1 MMDEAFQR
9 FQELVKEVE
18 PRWHSIIS
26 EEDAKI
32 QLVQQIITGVLGW
45 KLKNFSAERQHDSGF
60 SDYIINEDGSQ
71 FFVIE
76 AKRLGQLSVK
86 TAEPERF
93 KPFKISGPA
102 LKECLSAIEQARGYA
117 SDEGLGFFV
126 VTDGNIW
133 IAGKT
138 NVEGKKWRDVEALV
152 FPSLSAVSDGFT
164 AFYDLL
170 GRTQVRKRVYV
181 RVFDAV
187 HRGRIGFERELTPAI
202 ALSNISISQK
212 SSLSFE
218 LDRVFDVYF
227 SRMRGDDDPDL
238 LVNCFVES
246 RESRIADFSLEK
258 MTAKILGNISPDFQN
273 LDRNLSAIVSS
284 AIEVEEGQTIFIIG
298 PTGAGKTTFLDRFF
312 RKTLP
317 EKVRDQCSVSSVNML
332 DSVGDER
339 GAVPWLIEQLIE
351 KIEKS
356 TFEKGYPEWDDL
368 MGLYFGEYKRRAD
381 GEQKEL
387 HEKNISEFKIQFGDF
402 VGRKVRED
410 REGYLKRLLDD
421 LVRNR
426 KILPVIVIDNIDE
439 LPFELQKAVFQAS
452 QALKRHARH
461 LLVLVP
467 ITDKSAWVFSKS
479 DIFGIYASKSFFLPT
494 PSPREVF
501 RKRIEYLRGKTAYI
515 ESESEA
521 ESRVAQHFLSRGI
534 RVNISDLNAFS
545 KVLEEVF
552 VDNEY
557 ASKIIGEISN
567 YNTRRMLSLSR
578 RVMTSAV
585 FNVDELIKSVI
596 SGGGLSPSP
605 SRFMSAL
612 LRGDYSHYRSGDNN
626 EIYPIFNVEKGIQFS
641 PLLAVRLL
649 ALLEGVNSSGKSIDE
664 KHLSFDS
671 IFSYFDSLGVS
682 EAAVSVTVSNLLE
695 ARLIETF
702 DSSQPEDD
710 LGQSFSISYSGS
722 AHLRLALTNPV
733 FIEQMAL
740 TTSLDDS
747 AIAAEIKAAHQ
758 SDGWVGDRSKNVRSI
773 FVEHILNVDRAFVQE
788 IPDSP
793 QYASQIEIRD
803 KLRRYIIGKE
813 LDRPDPSPPPSI
825 LSGKVDWF
833 DPAKGYGFISVIG
846 NPNGVY
852 VSKNILRESGFETI
866 SSGDI
871 VRFSA
876 VESAKGMS
884 VSEILQID
892 EGRESLI
899 RISLEVVRIFW
910 DRSYGFA
917 KFDGSGKDVFFHF
930 SVVPP
935 TMIAML
941 HPGYTMLADVNH
953 DESDGSYEVRSVVEG
968 SGSG

>member
-9 FQELVKEVE
+9 FQDLLKDVE

-26 EEDAKI
+26 EEDAKL
-32 QLVQQIITGVLGW
+32 QLIQQIITGVLGW

-60 SDYIINEDGSQ
+60 SDFIISEDGSQ

-76 AKRLGQLSVK
+76 AKRLGQLNVK
-86 TAEPERF
+86 TAEPDRF

-102 LKECLSAIEQARGYA
+102 LKDCLSAIEQARSYA

-133 IAGKT
+133 IVGKT
-138 NVEGKKWRDVEALV
+138 NVEGRKWKEVEALV
-152 FPSLSAVSDGFT
+152 FPSLSAVSDGFAT
-164 AFYDLL
+164 FYDLL
-170 GRTQVRKRVYV
+170 SGVQVRKRVYV

-202 ALSNISISQK
+202 SQSNISISQK

-273 LDRNLSAIVSS
+273 LDKNLSAVVSS

-317 EKVRDQCSVSSVNML
+317 QKVRDQCSVSSVNML

-351 KIEKS
+351 KIESS
-356 TFEKGYPEWDDL
+356 TFKKGYPEWDDL
-368 MGLYFGEYKRRAD
+368 IGLYFGEYKRRAD

-387 HEKNISEFKIQFGDF
+387 HEKNLSEFKIQFGEF

-421 LVRNR
+421 LVKNR

-439 LPFELQKAVFQAS
+439 LSFDLQKAVFQAS
-452 QALKRHARH
+452 QALKRHTRH

-467 ITDKSAWVFSKS
+467 ITDKSAWIFSKS

-501 RKRIEYLRGKTAYI
+501 RKRIEYLRSKTAQAVD
-515 ESESEA
+515 ESENS
-521 ESRVAQHFLSRGI
+521 VAQHFLSKGI
-534 RVNISDLNAFS
+534 RVNITDLNAFS

-552 VDNEY
+552 VENDY

-585 FNVDELIKSVI
+585 FDVDELIKSVI

-612 LRGDYSHYRSGDNN
+612 LRGDYSHYRAGDNN
-626 EIYPIFNVEKGIQFS
+626 EVYPIFNLEKDIQFS

-649 ALLEGVNSSGKSIDE
+649 ALLEGVNSSGKSIDD
-664 KHLSFDS
+664 KHLSFES

-682 EAAVSVTVSNLLE
+682 EAAISITVSRLLE
-695 ARLIETF
+695 ARLLETF
-702 DSSQPEDD
+702 DTSQPKDD

-740 TTSLDDS
+740 TTALDDS
-747 AIAAEIKAAHQ
+747 VVAAEIKAAYQ

-773 FVEHILNVDRAFVQE
+773 FVDHILKADRAFVQE

-793 QYASQIEIRD
+793 SYASQMEIID
-803 KLRRYIIGKE
+803 KLRRYIKGKE
-813 LDRPDPSPPPSI
+813 LDRSDPSPPPST

-833 DPAKGYGFISVIG
+833 DAVKGYGFISVPE
-846 NPNGVY
+846 NPNGAY
-852 VSKNILRESGFETI
+852 ISHTILRESGFETLTAGAVI
-866 SSGDI
+866 
-871 VRFSA
+871 RFSA
-876 VESAKGMS
+876 VQSTKGMS
-884 VSEILQID
+884 VSRILQID
-892 EGRESLI
+892 EGKDSLK
-899 RISLEVVRIFW
+899 RVTLEVVRLFW

-930 SVVPP
+930 SAVPS

-941 HPGYTMLADVNH
+941 HPGYIMLADVHH
-953 DESDGSYEVRSVVEG
+953 DESDGGYEVRSVVHEGG
-968 SGSG
+968 SG